1 MPLLAEAIVS
11 VVGQGE
17 ITQMISTSGPTVRI
31 VLVIL
36 LIFSILSWA
45 IILQKW
51 GSFRRVRRQM
61 RRFLRAF
68 RKARALPEVSAAAD
82 NFRPCPL
89 VEVFE
94 SGYEEFMRQFVAGA
108 PRSLEAVTRALKAES
123 TEQVTLLERRL
134 GWLATTAGACPFI
147 GLFGTV
153 WGIIDAFQAL
163 GTAGTTSLRAVAPG
177 IAEALITTAAGLA
190 AAIPALIAYNAYV
203 NQVKEMAARTDEFAL
218 EFLNQAENQAAS
230 TGTRQETTTYRG

>member
-1 MPLLAEAIVS
+1 MPLLAGVIAS
-11 VVGQGE
+11 VVGGGE
-17 ITQMISTSGPTVRI
+17 ISQMVANSGPTVRV

-51 GSFRRVRRQM
+51 AAFRRVRQQM

-68 RKARALPEVSAAAD
+68 RKARALPEVSAASD

-94 SGYEEFMRQFVAGA
+94 SGYEEFTRQFTAGGG
-108 PRSLEAVTRALKAES
+108 RNLEAVTRALKAES

-134 GWLATTAGACPFI
+134 GWLATTAGVCPFI

-153 WGIIDAFQAL
+153 WGIVDAFSAL
-163 GTAGTTSLRAVAPG
+163 GTEGAATLRAVAPG

-203 NQVKEMAARTDEFAL
+203 NQVKEMAARTDEFSL
-218 EFLNQAENQAAS
+218 EFLNQAEAQAAA
-230 TGTRQETTTYRG
+230 GARQETTAFRG

>member
-1 MPLLAEAIVS
+1 MSLLSGVMTSAVGGGAVS
-11 VVGQGE
+11 
-17 ITQMISTSGPTVRI
+17 QMIATSGPTVRI
-31 VLVIL
+31 VLLIL
-36 LIFSILSWA
+36 LGFSLLSWA

-51 GSFRRVRRQM
+51 AAFRRVRTQM

-68 RKARALPEVSAAAD
+68 RKARALPEISAAAD
-82 NFRPCPL
+82 SFRPCPL

-94 SGYEEFMRQFVAGA
+94 SGYEEFTRQFTGGG
-108 PRSLEAVTRALKAES
+108 PRNLEAVNRALKAES

-153 WGIIDAFQAL
+153 WGIIDAFHAL
-163 GTAGTTSLRAVAPG
+163 GTEGAATLRAVAPG

-218 EFLNQAENQAAS
+218 EFLNQAESQATAH
-230 TGTRQETTTYRG
+230 GTRQETVLRG